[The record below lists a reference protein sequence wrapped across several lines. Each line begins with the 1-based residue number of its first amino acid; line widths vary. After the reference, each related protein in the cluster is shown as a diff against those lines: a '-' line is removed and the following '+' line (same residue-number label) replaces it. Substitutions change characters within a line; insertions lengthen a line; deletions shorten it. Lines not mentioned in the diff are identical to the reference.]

1 MMKGFNLYYDF
12 MGRLLNDSKLKS
24 AGYKYKTIF
33 ITKALN
39 KHNPYLNLSNS
50 L

>member
-1 MMKGFNLYYDF
+1 MKLSELK
-12 MGRLLNDSKLKS
+12 LLDINKATKT
-24 AGYKYKTIF
+24 GVKYKTIF
-33 ITKALN
+33 ITKALS